1 MPVSY
6 EHRISVA
13 RRVAIEIVRLLVA
26 AVAGLVA
33 FFPLFWLFTLA
44 SGSNSIGI
52 WVALPLGFI
61 GIPALVLKAWRVPSA
76 AAQGAKS

>member
-1 MPVSY
+1 MPLGDEPHIGVP
-6 EHRISVA
+6 
-13 RRVAIEIVRLLVA
+13 RRVAIELVRLLVA

-33 FFPLFWLFTLA
+33 FFPLLWLFSLV
-44 SGSNSIGI
+44 SGSNSIGV

-76 AAQGAKS
+76 AAQGAES